1 MAVLSVETLIV
12 TCSAMTVAA
21 AAIGIRVFWRRGKRL
36 EDL

>member
-1 MAVLSVETLIV
+1 MAMLSIETLIV

-21 AAIGIRVFWRRGKRL
+21 AVIGIRLFWRRGKRL